1 MRNIRKLRLES
12 SSCQVIVLVVLVA
25 VTRLEAGR
33 ASPRYTRRNLPGKA
47 AIFLP
52 RMRNGRNS
60 KVNTEIPVWSFEILK
75 CL

>member
-1 MRNIRKLRLES
+1 MFM
-12 SSCQVIVLVVLVA
+12 LVVLVVA
-25 VTRLEAGR
+25 VTMVEAGP
-33 ASPRYTRRNLPGKA
+33 SSLQYTRRNLPGRA

-60 KVNTEIPVWSFEILK
+60 KVNTQIPVWSFEILK